1 MSSRSKPLSRG
12 ADAAARDI
20 QRMSDAFRKHY
31 RSFVAHDDQP
41 SVLAMELGWGV
52 RLCRTSE
59 AVVTLHRARHDSEAA
74 PLVRSV
80 MEHALKL
87 RWLAARGDEALE
99 AIEFGHRRY
108 QRLLRES
115 IEKGSWELT
124 DVDDDD
130 LPPSD
135 LDMEQPIERAAFD
148 NVEQLVQKY
157 GGDPSW
163 YATYRFE
170 SSTSHASYLSA
181 AAYFD
186 DSKLGTPGYGI
197 AWEPTVPGTHLRVTS
212 VWLLMGLGQFSEFAD
227 VPAEFAAI
235 LTDIDAQVAKE
246 NAEHEAP
253 G

>member
-1 MSSRSKPLSRG
+1 M
-12 ADAAARDI
+12 
-20 QRMSDAFRKHY
+20 
-31 RSFVAHDDQP
+31 
-41 SVLAMELGWGV
+41 
-52 RLCRTSE
+52 
-59 AVVTLHRARHDSEAA
+59 LHRARYDSEAA

-124 DVDDDD
+124 NVDDND

-135 LDMEQPIERAAFD
+135 RDMEQPVERAAFD
-148 NVEQLVQKY
+148 SVEQLVQKY

-163 YATYRFE
+163 YATYRLE
-170 SSTSHASYLSA
+170 SSTSHASYLSG

-186 DSKLGTPGYGI
+186 ESKLGDRGYGVT
-197 AWEPTVPGTHLRVTS
+197 WEPTVSGTHLRVTS
-212 VWLLMGLGQFSEFAD
+212 VWLLMGLGQFSEIAD
-227 VPAEFAAI
+227 VPPEFTAI
-235 LTDIDAQVAKE
+235 LTDIDARVAKE
-246 NAEHEAP
+246 NETDDAP